1 MGVNYMD
8 MQKINGNEVMFTL
21 IGNDAVVWAVAKL
34 AGAYKYI
41 SMFV

>member
-1 MGVNYMD
+1 MGVDHMN
-8 MQKINGNEVMFTL
+8 MQKVNGNEVMFTL
-21 IGNDAVVWAVAKL
+21 IGNDVVVWAVAKL